1 MPLKIFITGANSGIG
16 EALAIEYAK
25 QGAILGLV
33 ARRKKELQ
41 TLQKKLNGKVLIYE
55 VDVTNIN
62 QCRWASEDFIA
73 HHGAPDIVIAN
84 AGISVGT
91 LTENF
96 SDIETFKKI
105 IDTNLNGVINTFYP
119 FVQLFKK
126 REQGQFVGISSIAG
140 IRGLPGS
147 GAYSSSKAALINYL
161 ESFRVEMAPY
171 KIDVTTIAPGYIK
184 TPMTDVNNYAMPF
197 IMPVD
202 KAAISFINAIRKKK
216 KFIII
221 PWQMK
226 IIGYLMHIL
235 PIFIWDFLAKKGPR
249 KKRDL

>member
-41 TLQKKLNGKVLIYE
+41 ILQKKLSGKVLIYE

-84 AGISVGT
+84 AGISTGT

-96 SDIETFKKI
+96 SDIQTFKKI

-119 FVQLFKK
+119 FIQLFKK

-184 TPMTDVNNYAMPF
+184 TPMTDVNDYSMPF
-197 IMPVD
+197 IMPAN

-249 KKRDL
+249 KKRNL

>member
-41 TLQKKLNGKVLIYE
+41 ILQKKLNGKVLIYE

-84 AGISVGT
+84 AGISTGT

-96 SDIETFKKI
+96 SDIQTFKKI

-184 TPMTDVNNYAMPF
+184 TPMTDVNDYSMPF
-197 IMPVD
+197 IMPAN
-202 KAAISFINAIRKKK
+202 KAAISFIKAIRKKK

-249 KKRDL
+249 KKRNL

>member
-41 TLQKKLNGKVLIYE
+41 ILQKKLNGKVLIYE

-84 AGISVGT
+84 AGISTGT

-96 SDIETFKKI
+96 SDIQTFKKI

-126 REQGQFVGISSIAG
+126 RKQGQFVGISSIAG

-184 TPMTDVNNYAMPF
+184 TPMTDVNDYSMPF
-197 IMPVD
+197 IMPAN

-249 KKRDL
+249 KKRNL

>member
-41 TLQKKLNGKVLIYE
+41 ILQKKLNGKVLIYE

-73 HHGAPDIVIAN
+73 HHGTPDIVIAN
-84 AGISVGT
+84 AGISTGT

-96 SDIETFKKI
+96 SDIQTFKKI

-184 TPMTDVNNYAMPF
+184 TPMTDVNDYSMPF
-197 IMPVD
+197 IMPVN

-249 KKRDL
+249 KKRNL

>member
-84 AGISVGT
+84 AGISTGT

-96 SDIETFKKI
+96 SDIQTFKKI

-119 FVQLFKK
+119 FIQLFKK

>member
-41 TLQKKLNGKVLIYE
+41 ILQKKLNGKVLIYE

-73 HHGAPDIVIAN
+73 HHGTPDIVIAN
-84 AGISVGT
+84 AGISTGT

-96 SDIETFKKI
+96 SDIQTFKKI

-184 TPMTDVNNYAMPF
+184 TPMTDVNDYSMPF
-197 IMPVD
+197 IMPVN

-226 IIGYLMHIL
+226 IIGYLMRIL

-249 KKRDL
+249 KKRNL

>member
-41 TLQKKLNGKVLIYE
+41 ILQKKLNGKVLIYE

-84 AGISVGT
+84 AGISTGT

-96 SDIETFKKI
+96 SDIQTFKKI

-184 TPMTDVNNYAMPF
+184 TPMTDVNDYSMPF
-197 IMPVD
+197 IMPVN

-226 IIGYLMHIL
+226 IIGYLMRIL

-249 KKRDL
+249 KKRNL

>member
-41 TLQKKLNGKVLIYE
+41 ILQKKLNGKVLIYE

-84 AGISVGT
+84 AGISTGT

-96 SDIETFKKI
+96 SDIQTFKKI

-126 REQGQFVGISSIAG
+126 RKQGQFVGISSIAG

-184 TPMTDVNNYAMPF
+184 TPMTDVNDYSMPF
-197 IMPVD
+197 IMPVN

-249 KKRDL
+249 KKRNL

>member
-119 FVQLFKK
+119 FVQPFKK

-184 TPMTDVNNYAMPF
+184 TPMTDVNDYTMPF

>member
-41 TLQKKLNGKVLIYE
+41 ILQKKLNGKVLIYE

-84 AGISVGT
+84 AGISTGT

-96 SDIETFKKI
+96 SDIQTFKKI

-126 REQGQFVGISSIAG
+126 RKQGQFVGISSIAG

-184 TPMTDVNNYAMPF
+184 TPMTDVNDYSMPF
-197 IMPVD
+197 IIPAN
-202 KAAISFINAIRKKK
+202 KAAISFIKAIRKKK

-249 KKRDL
+249 KKRNL

>member
-41 TLQKKLNGKVLIYE
+41 ILQKKLNGKVLIYE

-73 HHGAPDIVIAN
+73 HHGTPDIVIAN
-84 AGISVGT
+84 AGISTGT

-96 SDIETFKKI
+96 SDIQTFKKI

-184 TPMTDVNNYAMPF
+184 TPMTDVNDYSMPF
-197 IMPVD
+197 IIPAN
-202 KAAISFINAIRKKK
+202 KAAISFIKAIRKKK

-249 KKRDL
+249 KKRNL

>member
-41 TLQKKLNGKVLIYE
+41 ILQKKLNGKVLIYE

-84 AGISVGT
+84 AGISTGT

-96 SDIETFKKI
+96 SDIQTFKKI

-184 TPMTDVNNYAMPF
+184 TPMTDVNDYSMPF
-197 IMPVD
+197 IMPVN

-249 KKRDL
+249 KKRNL

>member
-41 TLQKKLNGKVLIYE
+41 ILQKKLSGKVLIYE

-84 AGISVGT
+84 AGISTGT

-96 SDIETFKKI
+96 SDIQTFKKI

-126 REQGQFVGISSIAG
+126 RKQGQFVGISSIAG

-184 TPMTDVNNYAMPF
+184 TPMTDVNDYSMPF
-197 IMPVD
+197 IMPAN

-249 KKRDL
+249 KKRNL

>member
-41 TLQKKLNGKVLIYE
+41 ILQKKLNGKVLIYE

>member
-41 TLQKKLNGKVLIYE
+41 ILQKKLNGKVLIYE

-73 HHGAPDIVIAN
+73 HHGTPDIVIAN
-84 AGISVGT
+84 AGISTGT

-96 SDIETFKKI
+96 SDIQTFKKI

-184 TPMTDVNNYAMPF
+184 TPMTDVNDYSMPF
-197 IMPVD
+197 IMPVN

-235 PIFIWDFLAKKGPR
+235 PIFIWDFLVG
-249 KKRDL
+249 

>member
-41 TLQKKLNGKVLIYE
+41 ILQKKLSGKVLIYE

>member
-41 TLQKKLNGKVLIYE
+41 ILQKKLNGKVLIYE

-73 HHGAPDIVIAN
+73 HHGTPDIVIAN
-84 AGISVGT
+84 AGISTGT

-96 SDIETFKKI
+96 SDIQTFKKI

-184 TPMTDVNNYAMPF
+184 TPMTDDNDYSMPF
-197 IMPVD
+197 IMPVN

>member
-41 TLQKKLNGKVLIYE
+41 ILQKKLNGKVLIYE

-84 AGISVGT
+84 AGISTGT

-96 SDIETFKKI
+96 SDIQTFKKI

-184 TPMTDVNNYAMPF
+184 TPMTDVNDYSMPF
-197 IMPVD
+197 IMPAN

-249 KKRDL
+249 KKRNL